1 MARPRRKANE
11 SAFVLYDVF
20 YEDGSRLSNRR
31 VPRELVGTLDGDE
44 PVLAALKAQDD
55 EIAAKSGR
63 PRGPIKRISRV
74 PD

>member
-1 MARPRRKANE
+1 M
-11 SAFVLYDVF
+11 LYDVF

-55 EIAAKSGR
+55 EIAEKSGR